1 LGFLDEILSSKREEL
16 RARKLELPLAELEER
31 CLSLP
36 PARDF
41 AAELRP
47 SHEATVRL
55 IAELKKAS
63 PSRGVLSESFDP
75 LSLARTYRENGAA
88 ALSILTDEKVFQG
101 RIELLN
107 QVRPL
112 VDCPLLR
119 KDFILEEY
127 QLFESRALGADAIL
141 LIVAALTPAALTEL
155 LQAAKGLG
163 LASLVEVHT
172 REELDVALTAGAAVI
187 GVNNRN
193 LQTFDT
199 RLETSLDLIPT
210 IPEGPVVVSESGIFS
225 RNDVRRVVEAGAHA
239 ILVGEA
245 LVRAVDV
252 AAKVRELALIDEQSA
267 VSHQPSVQPG
277 K

>member
-1 LGFLDEILSSKREEL
+1 MGFLDEILRSKRDEL
-16 RARKLELPLAELEER
+16 AARKIELPLGVLEER
-31 CLSLP
+31 CRSLT

-41 AAELRP
+41 VAALRP
-47 SHEATVRL
+47 SRETRVRL

-63 PSRGVLSESFDP
+63 PSRGVLTESFDAF
-75 LSLARTYRENGAA
+75 SLARIYQENGAA
-88 ALSILTDEKVFQG
+88 ALSVLTDEKAFRG

-107 QVRPL
+107 EVRPL
-112 VDCPLLR
+112 VNCPLLR

-141 LIVAALTPAALTEL
+141 LIVAALTPAMLREL
-155 LQAAKGLG
+155 LQSAKGLG

-193 LQTFDT
+193 LQSFET

-210 IPEGPVVVSESGIFS
+210 IPEGPIVVSESGIFT
-225 RNDVRRVVEAGAHA
+225 RDDVLRVVAAGAHA

-245 LVRAVDV
+245 LVRAADV
-252 AAKVRELALIDEQSA
+252 AAKVRELALLE
-267 VSHQPSVQPG
+267 
-277 K
+277 

>member
-16 RARKLELPLAELEER
+16 RARKLELPLGELEER
-31 CLSLP
+31 CRNLP

-41 AAELRP
+41 AAALRP
-47 SHEATVRL
+47 GHKATVRL

-63 PSRGVLSESFDP
+63 PSRGVLAESFDP

-88 ALSILTDEKVFQG
+88 ALSVLTDEKAFQG

-107 QVRPL
+107 QLRPL

-193 LQTFDT
+193 LQTFET
-199 RLETSLDLIPT
+199 SLKTSLDLIPT

-225 RNDVRRVVEAGAHA
+225 REDVLRVVGAGALA

-252 AAKVRELALIDEQSA
+252 ATKVRELALLD
-267 VSHQPSVQPG
+267 
-277 K
+277 